1 MMMIMIPMI
10 TSKTIPEVLSKE
22 VALIVGFLK
31 RCLLRLILIVHDIK
45 LHSQWRV
52 HWKENYLWDH
62 GSERVKR
69 VYYSFTTDK
78 RQVANSLYMSCRLFA
93 HGHKISQLLFSGGN
107 CQDHSFSFSF
117 FYE

>member
-10 TSKTIPEVLSKE
+10 MSKTIPEVLSKE
-22 VALIVGFLK
+22 VALIVVVSEKVFVKINSNSSWYKIALAMKSSLEGELFM
-31 RCLLRLILIVHDIK
+31 R
-45 LHSQWRV
+45 SWE
-52 HWKENYLWDH
+52 WKGE
-62 GSERVKR
+62 K
-69 VYYSFTTDK
+69 
-78 RQVANSLYMSCRLFA
+78 SLYMSCRLFA